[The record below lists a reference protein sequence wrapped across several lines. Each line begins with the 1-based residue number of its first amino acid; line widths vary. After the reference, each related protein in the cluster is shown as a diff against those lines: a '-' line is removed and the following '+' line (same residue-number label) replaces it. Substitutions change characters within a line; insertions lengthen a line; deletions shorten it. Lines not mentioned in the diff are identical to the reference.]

1 MKRIKKILILIAVL
15 LTVTVGGCSIKGGPG
30 TGMFE
35 MNSDKITISTSVGIE
50 FDITDKNTMKKI
62 RDMCKSY
69 NWTEVPKE
77 KQINDECE
85 IWIDFNNNWAVI
97 GMYKD
102 KDYGNLEKTKEKIGT
117 PMYLP
122 KGLNKYIQE
131 LIQENEN

>member
-1 MKRIKKILILIAVL
+1 MVS
-15 LTVTVGGCSIKGGPG
+15 GCGIKGGVG

-35 MNSDKITISTSVGIE
+35 MNSDKITITTSDGAEI
-50 FDITDKNTMKKI
+50 DITDENVMKKI

-69 NWTEVPKE
+69 NWTEVPKDD
-77 KQINDECE
+77 QLDGSCE
-85 IWIDFNNNWAVI
+85 LWIDFNNDWAII

-122 KGLNKYIQE
+122 KGLNKYVQK
-131 LIQENEN
+131 LIQEMRTNKKL